1 MTGTEAAAEKLR
13 LIAGVARARNG
24 RLAIDWISRR
34 QKPRW
39 RMVLLD
45 GQYYNRRRLREL
57 LDRRPAPAAVP
68 ASRRQLR
75 DPEIEDIVDSNPWG
89 LYPPRR

>member
-1 MTGTEAAAEKLR
+1 MATEAEKLR

-24 RLAIDWISRR
+24 RLAIDWVSRR

-45 GQYYNRRRLREL
+45 GQHYNRRRLREL
-57 LDRRPAPAAVP
+57 LDRRPAPPAVP
-68 ASRRQLR
+68 ASRRPLR
-75 DPEIEDIVDSNPWG
+75 GAEIKDILDPNPWA
-89 LYPPRR
+89 LAPR